1 MRTIKRKLPSNSS
14 SVYSPQKAE
23 RLEIRISTDQ
33 KELILHAANILHTSL
48 TDFTIANLLEASK
61 KVIHDHQLLKLS
73 VADHKIFLAA
83 LQKPVAPNANLRN
96 AAKRYKKEIKSS
108 E

>member
-1 MRTIKRKLPSNSS
+1 MRAIKRKLPSKINSPYS
-14 SVYSPQKAE
+14 SQKIE
-23 RLEIRISTDQ
+23 RLEIRISSGQ

-48 TDFTIANLLEASK
+48 TDFTIANLIEASK
-61 KVIHDHQLLKLS
+61 KVIQKHQLLELS
-73 VADHKIFLAA
+73 VADHKIFVAA
-83 LQKPVAPNANLRN
+83 LQKPAVPNANLKN